1 MSAGGR
7 GAPLGAGPPVRLGKT
22 RLRGTQRSTRATGR
36 YPDGRTG
43 AIAAIDALARAGDD
57 AGMGT
62 RRVVGCMT
70 GTSIDALD
78 AALVSIEGAG
88 LGLRAQFMR
97 GQTRPL
103 GDLGTRLRRLAAQD
117 PMPAGQIAGLA
128 RDFALLHIE
137 VVRELLGSES
147 ADLIAVHGQTV
158 FHAPPLSWQLF
169 SPAPLAHALQA
180 PVVCDLRAADLAA
193 GGQGAPIT
201 PLADFVL
208 FRDEAETRAVVN
220 LGGFCNY
227 TLLPAGR
234 PLGGSG
240 DLETWAGAVRGGD
253 ISACNQLLDA
263 LARAL
268 FAAPFD
274 EDGRHARAG
283 RMQSGPRYELLTL
296 LRAQSQAGRAL
307 GTGDELSA
315 WIAQHRDACSGDDLA
330 RTACEAVATVIV
342 ESIAAVAQHSGVGP
356 VRRYLL
362 AGGGAR
368 NPVLR
373 EALAARAATA
383 SGGPGAR
390 PRATPSSG
398 AAGAPVVVTDAFG
411 VPANYREAA
420 AMAVLGALCQ
430 DGVPI
435 TLPQVTGVPAPA
447 PVAGVW
453 VYPERGAVIDCDRQP
468 GQAHSGERHA
478 PHR

>member
-1 MSAGGR
+1 M
-7 GAPLGAGPPVRLGKT
+7 
-22 RLRGTQRSTRATGR
+22 
-36 YPDGRTG
+36 
-43 AIAAIDALARAGDD
+43 IDASARAGDD

-88 LGLRAQFMR
+88 PGLHAQFIR
-97 GQTRPL
+97 GLTRPL
-103 GDLGTRLRRLAAQD
+103 GDLGARLRQLAAQE

-128 RDFALLHIE
+128 RAFALLHIE

-147 ADLIAVHGQTV
+147 ANLIAVHGQTV

-169 SPAPLAHALQA
+169 SPAPLAHALQT

-208 FRDEAETRAVVN
+208 FRNEAETRAVVN

-227 TLLPAGR
+227 TLLPAAHAPGVA
-234 PLGGSG
+234 S
-240 DLETWAGAVRGGD
+240 DLTAWVGVVRGGD
-253 ISACNQLLDA
+253 ICACNQLLDA

-268 FAAPFD
+268 FAAQFD

-283 RMQSGPRYELLTL
+283 RVQSGPRHELLTL
-296 LRAQSQAGRAL
+296 LRAQSRAGRAL

-315 WIAQHRDACSGDDLA
+315 WVAQHHAACSGDDLA

-342 ESIAAVAQHSGVGP
+342 EGITAVAQRSGVGA

-373 EALAARAATA
+373 EVLAARVAAAPAATPRA
-383 SGGPGAR
+383 APGPPGAD
-390 PRATPSSG
+390 
-398 AAGAPVVVTDAFG
+398 AAVVVTDAFG

-435 TLPQVTGVPAPA
+435 TLPQVTGVPSPA

-453 VYPERGAVIDCDRQP
+453 VHPR
-468 GQAHSGERHA
+468 
-478 PHR
+478 